1 MPIKYRFLMPNQRI
15 AQDVDLKTFEVEP
28 DVIYKAIGTRLFPK
42 LPARDQP
49 NVRPLCEVVD
59 CTLPVPN
66 WWILDKKDIDTKKSL
81 PPPPSSSKINFKKA
95 NN

>member
-1 MPIKYRFLMPNQRI
+1 MPNQRI

-81 PPPPSSSKINFKKA
+81 PPPPPPSSSSSSKINF
-95 NN
+95 